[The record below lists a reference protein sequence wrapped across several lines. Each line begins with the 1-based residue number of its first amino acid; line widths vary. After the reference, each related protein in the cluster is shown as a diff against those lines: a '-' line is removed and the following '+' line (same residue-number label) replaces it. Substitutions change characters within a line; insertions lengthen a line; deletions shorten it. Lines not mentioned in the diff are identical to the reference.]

1 MVLIWMGASLWVR
14 GWQCIIPRQG
24 LKSSLNHQWEEPD
37 SSWIS
42 RKGRFIGRTLG
53 IQDAGT
59 RADPKICDYCCSVT
73 KSCLTLCDPMNCSTP
88 GFPVHHPLLEF
99 AQTYVYQVSDAIQ
112 PSHSLSSLSPP
123 AFSLSQH
130 QGLFYWVSSA
140 HQVVSF
146 SISPCNEYSGL
157 ISLRM
162 DWLELLTVQGTLKS
176 LLQHHSSKASILFFI
191 VQLSHPYMTTG
202 KTICYLDWS

>member
-1 MVLIWMGASLWVR
+1 MVLIWMGASLWIR

-24 LKSSLNHQWEEPD
+24 LKSSLNHKWGQPD
-37 SSWIS
+37 SSWTS

-88 GFPVHHPLLEF
+88 GFPVHHLLPEF
-99 AQTYVYQVSDAIQ
+99 AQTYVHQVSDAIQ

-140 HQVVSF
+140 HQVVKV
-146 SISPCNEYSGL
+146 
-157 ISLRM
+157 
-162 DWLELLTVQGTLKS
+162 LELQ
-176 LLQHHSSKASILFFI
+176 LQHQSLQWIFRTDFPSNGLVGTPYSPRDSQESSPTPQFKS
-191 VQLSHPYMTTG
+191 VS
-202 KTICYLDWS
+202 C